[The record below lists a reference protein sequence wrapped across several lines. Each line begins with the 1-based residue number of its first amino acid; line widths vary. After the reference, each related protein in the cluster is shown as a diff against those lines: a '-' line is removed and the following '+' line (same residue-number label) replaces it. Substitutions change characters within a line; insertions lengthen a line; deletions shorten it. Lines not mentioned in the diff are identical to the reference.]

1 MRTALAPTILAMLL
15 AASSPATP
23 AAQAAAYRSL
33 VPAQS
38 SVTFQYRQMGVVMD
52 GRFKTFSA
60 QVALDTA
67 TPATARGRIDIDVA
81 GIDTGVPEADQ
92 EALGKGWFNAAA
104 FPKASFVL
112 QSLKPV
118 AAGRYEAAGTLTVKG
133 RAKDIRLPVVLSPQ
147 GVLTGSFVLRR
158 ADHAIGEGMWAR
170 SDVVADE
177 VTVSFR
183 LQLR

>member
-1 MRTALAPTILAMLL
+1 MRNAPATALLTSILLVTALAPTATH
-15 AASSPATP
+15 AAT
-23 AAQAAAYRSL
+23 YRGV

-38 SVTFQYRQMGVVMD
+38 GITFQYRQMGVVMD

-60 QVALDTA
+60 QVAVDTA
-67 TPATARGRIDIDVA
+67 APAAARGRIDIDVV

-112 QSLKPV
+112 QSLTPI
-118 AAGRYEAAGTLTVKG
+118 AAGRFEATGTLTVKG
-133 RAKDIRLPVVLSPQ
+133 RAKGLRLPVALSPQ
-147 GVLTGSFVLRR
+147 GVLTGSFVIRR
-158 ADHAIGEGMWAR
+158 GDHAIGEGMWAR
-170 SDVVADE
+170 PDVVADE
-177 VTVSFR
+177 VTVSFK